1 MPLNTPS
8 TDAAH
13 RATSGSTQAANAPI
27 GTRGSMSTTTQV
39 ARTRTLVTPAVRSKA
54 GGSVPALNVPMGP
67 GGLRETAQAS
77 TSMSNPSPAIHGS
90 PSEPLSSVR
99 RPQTSIPPLPAMYS
113 RMSAPVPQALAA
125 SSEPIA
131 STSSASKVK
140 APTISEIHVAPQRA
154 ITRFSSLAPFD
165 ADEWDQPLVS
175 PGSIQE
181 VVPHYWDKVAYV
193 AKPSSLESLPH
204 QRAMTDE
211 RQSKLDT
218 VVAERDQARKCT
230 LIHCAMW
237 GY

>member
-1 MPLNTPS
+1 MLT
-8 TDAAH
+8 
-13 RATSGSTQAANAPI
+13 
-27 GTRGSMSTTTQV
+27 MMQV
-39 ARTRTLVTPAVRSKA
+39 AQTRTLVTPAVQSKA
-54 GGSVPALNVPMGP
+54 GGSVPALNMPIGP

-90 PSEPLSSVR
+90 PSEPLLSVR
-99 RPQTSIPPLPAMYS
+99 RPQTSIPPLPTMYS

-131 STSSASKVK
+131 LTSSVSKVK
-140 APTISEIHVAPQRA
+140 APTISEIHIAPQWA
-154 ITRFSSLAPFD
+154 ITRFSSLAPFYT
-165 ADEWDQPLVS
+165 DEWDQPLIS

-193 AKPSSLESLPH
+193 AKLLSLESLPH

-211 RQSKLDT
+211 WQSKLDT
-218 VVAERDQARKCT
+218 VVAERDQGHKCT